1 MYPQVT
7 ISPTT
12 DFNFLEK
19 FEEYEKI
26 ERNKMRQALAQSYL
40 DTAHLGIHGLWRNV
54 EKFSDFRS
62 LLSLQGLHHPY
73 LPPHLGQGLPYGTAP
88 FAPRWATTKKGAPAG
103 TDAP

>member
-26 ERNKMRQALAQSYL
+26 ERNKMRQTLAQSYL
-40 DTAHLGIHGLWRNV
+40 DTAHLGIHGLGGNV
-54 EKFSDFRS
+54 EKFSHFRS
-62 LLSLQGLHHPY
+62 FLSLQSLHHSY
-73 LPPHLGQGLPYGTAP
+73 LPPHLGQGLYH
-88 FAPRWATTKKGAPAG
+88 FHDFFLYESDVDLSCVIR
-103 TDAP
+103 D